1 MAVKHIIKHDLTPDM
16 ARKVADRAFETY
28 AAKFPDFSPTAKWVT
43 PTKSEIGF
51 QAKGIKLNGG
61 LELEPGQVELELDV
75 PFLLRP
81 FKDRAIKIIDE
92 EIREWIDRAKKGEL
106 D

>member
-1 MAVKHIIKHDLTPDM
+1 MAVKHIIKHDLAPDM
-16 ARKVADRAFETY
+16 ARKVADRAFATY
-28 AAKFPDFSPTAKWVT
+28 AEKFSDFNPTAEWVT
-43 PTKSEIGF
+43 PTKSQIGF
-51 QAKGIKLNGG
+51 NAKGIKLNGA

-81 FKDRAIKIIDE
+81 FKDRAITIIDE
-92 EIREWIDRAKKGEL
+92 EIREWIGRAKNGEL